1 MVEENFKNK
10 VDTDTKRDF
19 KFHLHKFIATFGFV
33 GRIKY
38 MPGTFGSLAAFPVWF
53 LLVII
58 AMNINESLVL
68 DFKQVYFSV
77 QIFAIVAF
85 FVTGVI
91 SGGYYAKRIGTQD
104 PKDVVMDEVV
114 GQLITINLC
123 MIGNVSIFST
133 LDQNQML
140 DTTTIVLFF
149 FVLPFVLFRLFD
161 IFKPWPIGWM
171 DKNIKG
177 GLGIMLD
184 DVLAAIFAVVSYYI
198 IILLLIDF
206 YWGKII
212 IT

>member
-1 MVEENFKNK
+1 MAKYFFENRTNNI
-10 VDTDTKRDF
+10 DF
-19 KFHLHKFIATFGFV
+19 KFHLNKFIATFGFV

-38 MPGTFGSLAAFPVWF
+38 MPGTFGSLVAFPLWF

-58 AMNINESLVL
+58 SMNINESLVV
-68 DFKQVYFSV
+68 DFKKVYFTLQS
-77 QIFAIVAF
+77 FAILAF

-91 SGGYYAKRIGTQD
+91 SGGYYAKRIGVED
-104 PKDVVMDEVV
+104 PKDVVIDEVV

-123 MIGNVSIFST
+123 MIGNIGIFSE
-133 LDQNQML
+133 LDNKQML
-140 DTTTIVLFF
+140 NTTTIILFF
-149 FVLPFVLFRLFD
+149 FVLPFALFRLFD

-198 IILLLIDF
+198 ILLLFIDF

-212 IT
+212 VANY